1 VASSRRPPRE
11 KKELEQKVVEKVDE
25 KTSLDVDV
33 HQLIDLY
40 YDEVGDVLR
49 AVYHCE
55 SKDRDFE
62 AKDNIEQL
70 KWVKPENIGNN
81 LGQLEKEVLLGR
93 ENVEIF
99 G

>member
-11 KKELEQKVVEKVDE
+11 KKEELEQKVVEKVDE

-55 SKDRDFE
+55 SKRQGF
-62 AKDNIEQL
+62 
-70 KWVKPENIGNN
+70 
-81 LGQLEKEVLLGR
+81 
-93 ENVEIF
+93 
-99 G
+99 